1 LNKILHHSVTLR
13 CDTGR
18 AFGLFTISGQVESW
32 LIKPF
37 SEKGFAEIEPVTGRK
52 YELFWDAQNKQE
64 NSTIGCHITALA
76 DGEFL
81 SFDWKGPT
89 EFKSIMNNA
98 EPLTQVTV
106 FFIPVADSST
116 RVHLIH
122 SGWGRS
128 REWEAARTYF
138 EKAWNSAFENLRLM
152 INGK

>member
-13 CDTGR
+13 CETGR
-18 AFGLFTISGQVESW
+18 AFGLFTISRQVESW

-37 SEKGFAEIEPVTGRK
+37 SEKGFAEIEPVTGGK
-52 YELFWDAQNKQE
+52 YELFWDTQNKQE

-76 DGEFL
+76 EGEFL

-89 EFKSIMNNA
+89 EFKSIMNNT

-116 RVHLIH
+116 HVHLIH
-122 SGWGRS
+122 SGWGS
-128 REWEAARTYF
+128 SPEWEAARTYF
-138 EKAWNSAFENLRLM
+138 EKAWNSAFENLRVM

>member
-18 AFGLFTISGQVESW
+18 AFGLFTISRQVESW

-37 SEKGFAEIEPVTGRK
+37 SQKGFAEIEPVTGGK
-52 YELFWDAQNKQE
+52 YELFWEEQNKQE

-89 EFKSIMNNA
+89 EFKSIMNNT

-122 SGWGRS
+122 SGWGSS